1 MRFEFSLQP
10 VLDHR
15 EALERQQQVAVARAR
30 SVRDAAEAKVRALQN
45 ELLAERATQRQVA
58 AGDERGMVAV
68 ERVKLAASA
77 SLHAM
82 VKLQRAAIEL
92 AGAQQ
97 RLSATQVKL
106 LAARVARKGVETL
119 KERQRRRWL
128 MEQDRRETA
137 AIDDLN
143 VMRAG
148 RRGDPEPGA

>member
-1 MRFEFSLQP
+1 MPGQI
-10 VLDHR
+10 DGD
-15 EALERQQQVAVARAR
+15 R
-30 SVRDAAEAKVRALQN
+30 SGDDPR
-45 ELLAERATQRQVA
+45 LL
-58 AGDERGMVAV
+58 RGGG
-68 ERVKLAASA
+68 
-77 SLHAM
+77 
-82 VKLQRAAIEL
+82 AIEL